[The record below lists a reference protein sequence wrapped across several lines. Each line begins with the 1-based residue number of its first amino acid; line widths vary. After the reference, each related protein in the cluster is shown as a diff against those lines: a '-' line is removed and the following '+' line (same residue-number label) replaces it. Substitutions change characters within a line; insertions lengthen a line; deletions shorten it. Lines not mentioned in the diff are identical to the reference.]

1 MPAFDEALKSVAL
14 ANSNLAK
21 AKLDDKQFA
30 IGLEGSFG
38 ENQLSPR
45 ELSARYLGKL
55 ICVEG
60 IVTRCG

>member
-1 MPAFDEALKSVAL
+1 VAL

-45 ELSARYLGKL
+45 ELSARFLGKL

-60 IVTRCG
+60 IVTRCE